1 MNATEVVRVTTI
13 VAVDPAQAFA
23 IFTNEIG
30 MWWRPKVDL
39 FRKGPGGVM
48 LFDSGRLIERYEDGQ
63 IFEVGRVLDWKPGEL
78 LRFEWRQ
85 GDFQPGDA
93 TEVEV
98 RFERAGNGTRVSLE
112 HGGWDRMPAAHPAR
126 YGYTGDAFTS
136 MVGLRWADLLT
147 AFRSRAAGFARSAVV
162 SFSEQEG

>member
-1 MNATEVVRVTTI
+1 VNTTEIVRVTTV
-13 VAVDPAQAFA
+13 VAVDPAKAFE

-39 FRKGPGGVM
+39 FRKGRKGVM
-48 LFDSGRLIERYEDGQ
+48 RFDAGRLVEAYENSET
-63 IFEVGRVLDWKPGEL
+63 FEVGRVLEWKPGEL

-85 GDFQPGDA
+85 GDFAPGDA

-98 RFERAGNGTRVSLE
+98 RFERDGKGTRVSLE
-112 HGGWDRMPAAHPAR
+112 HRGWDRIVATHPAR
-126 YGYTGDAFTS
+126 HGYTGDAFTS

-147 AFRSRAAGFARSAVV
+147 AFRRQATGPARSSVV
-162 SFSEQEG
+162 SFSGQEG